1 MLTRKNALYAL
12 YFALIAAFFVSW
24 RYSVTVQTMWIDHL
38 ETRRAEQR
46 AASDLPTYPYT
57 THTFWWL
64 FAGTSAGKLDD
75 AIHESV
81 MTLERCGLT
90 PSDHLKAKLQVEHGA
105 YPWPVTVLSAPAHVD
120 EACVADILSTASL
133 LSQVKRGHRMYL
145 IVDLRL
151 QDLRQTSL
159 PSAPQTHDLC
169 EITWSSGA
177 MWNFKKNI
185 GVHGS
190 RKEALLP
197 ALRCASDTELLRVNF
212 TFEDSALSGAE
223 MSPADGCGEAP
234 DLAAAGAA
242 LARWLEE
249 TEGEPG
255 KTFAGTCQID
265 IPAIPNG

>member
-1 MLTRKNALYAL
+1 MITRKTVFYAL
-12 YFALIAAFFVSW
+12 YFSLIAAFFASW
-24 RYSVTVQTMWIDHL
+24 RYSVTVQTMWVDHQ
-38 ETRRAEQR
+38 ETKRAER
-46 AASDLPTYPYT
+46 SAASDLPPFAYT
-57 THTFWWL
+57 THTFGW
-64 FAGTSAGKLDD
+64 FSVGSSAGKLND
-75 AIHESV
+75 AMDESL
-81 MTLERCGLT
+81 MTLKRCGLT
-90 PSDHLKAKLQVEHGA
+90 PSDSLKARIQVEHGA

-120 EACVADILSTASL
+120 ETCVADILSTASL
-133 LSQVKRGHRMYL
+133 LSQVKRGQRMYL
-145 IVDLRL
+145 IAELRL

-169 EITWSSGA
+169 KITWSTGA
-177 MWNFKKNI
+177 MWSFKKNI

-223 MSPADGCGEAP
+223 LSPADGCGEAP

-242 LARWLEE
+242 LARWIDE